1 MSELTFPGPV
11 GRGAT
16 GRPARQVQ
24 EWLCLHQLRVV
35 VDGEFGKATE
45 AAVREFQA
53 RMGLP
58 VSGGVDQLTFEALV
72 APMRAALAT
81 IQPVPGDLSQV
92 LVAYARQHLAQ
103 SPREVGGQNRGPWV
117 RLYMKGKEGGDAPW
131 CAGFVS
137 SLLQQAC
144 TVLGRAAPLPWTASC
159 DMLAG
164 HAKKGKRFV
173 KEAEA
178 AKSQLQPGAFFL
190 NRKKPGD
197 WDHTGMVIEFGAD
210 SFRTI
215 EGNTNDAGHREGY
228 EVCTRIRGYP
238 NKDFVRID

>member
-1 MSELTFPGPV
+1 MPELTFPGSV

-24 EWLCLHQLRVV
+24 EWLCLHQHRVV
-35 VDGEFGKATE
+35 VDGNFGKATE
-45 AAVREFQA
+45 AALREFQA

-72 APMRAALAT
+72 APLQAALAT
-81 IQPVPGDLSQV
+81 IQPVPSELGQV

-103 SPREVGGQNRGPWV
+103 SPREVGGQNMGPWV
-117 RLYMKGKEGGDAPW
+117 RLYMKGKEGSDAPW

-137 SLLQQAC
+137 FLLHQAC
-144 TVLGRAAPLPWTASC
+144 ETLGRASPLPWTASC

-164 HAKKGKRFV
+164 HGKKAKRFV

-178 AKSQLQPGAFFL
+178 SKSQLQPGAFFL

-197 WDHTGMVIEFGAD
+197 WDHTGLVIEFGAD